1 MSKPT
6 GIRGRVWFKAL
17 TDQEKPMPGDPPSV
31 LVADAPVGNENAR
44 LLCVV
49 PDPNSRFPCAS
60 HGEVG
65 LEQAYTLA
73 TRIREII
80 KADTTGSAGNEIK
93 KRPFIA
99 IVDVKSQA
107 YGRREEIAGIHL
119 AAAAA
124 ADAYA
129 TARFAGHP
137 VITLI
142 VGQAISGGF
151 LTHGYQANRLLAFAD
166 DDVLIHAMH
175 KEPAARITRRT
186 VAQLESL
193 AKTVTPLSYDVR
205 DYAKLGLLYKLLP
218 VSNPETPSADEIS
231 LVRNAIAE
239 AIADARTGPTDLRN
253 RFESEAAQT
262 ARKATRL
269 IRARL
274 EEEWNQ

>member
-1 MSKPT
+1 MSKFT

-17 TDQEKPMPGDPPSV
+17 TGQEKPMPGDPPSV
-31 LVADAPVGNENAR
+31 LVSDALIGDNSAR
-44 LLCVV
+44 FLCVV
-49 PDPNSRFPCAS
+49 PDPASRFPCARR
-60 HGEVG
+60 GEVG

-73 TRIREII
+73 TRIREIVA
-80 KADTTGSAGNEIK
+80 ADKNGQ
-93 KRPFIA
+93 KRPIIA

-107 YGRREEIAGIHL
+107 YGGREEIAGIHL
-119 AAAAA
+119 AAATA

-129 TARFAGHP
+129 SARFAGHP

-166 DDVLIHAMH
+166 NEVLIHAMH

-186 VAQLESL
+186 LAQLESL

-218 VSNPETPSADEIS
+218 MSNPETPSADEIS
-231 LVRNAIAE
+231 LVLNAVIE
-239 AIADARTGPTDLRN
+239 AIADARTRPVRSPHPLRVRRRPYRPE
-253 RFESEAAQT
+253 RFPPDPSPP
-262 ARKATRL
+262 
-269 IRARL
+269 
-274 EEEWNQ
+274 EEQWNQ

>member
-1 MSKPT
+1 MSKFT

-17 TDQEKPMPGDPPSV
+17 TGQETPMPGDPPSV
-31 LVADAPVGNENAR
+31 LTADALVGNETAR
-44 LLCVV
+44 FLCVV
-49 PDPNSRFPCAS
+49 PDPDSRFPCAR

-73 TRIREII
+73 ARIREVM
-80 KADTTGSAGNEIK
+80 DETPRMSGSSSLPP
-93 KRPFIA
+93 RPIIA
-99 IVDVKSQA
+99 IVDLKSQA

-137 VITLI
+137 VIGLI

-151 LTHGYQANRLLAFAD
+151 LTHGYQANRLLAFD
-166 DDVLIHAMH
+166 DEEVLIHAMH

-186 VAQLESL
+186 VAQLEAL
-193 AKTVTPLSYDVR
+193 AKSVTPLSYNVR
-205 DYAKLGLLYKLLP
+205 DYAKLGLLWKLLHI
-218 VSNPETPSADEIS
+218 SNPEAPSADEIS
-231 LVRNAIAE
+231 LVRNE
-239 AIADARTGPTDLRN
+239 LCTAIADARKGPFDLRS
-253 RFESEAAQT
+253 RFDSEDART
-262 ARKATRL
+262 ARKASRL

-274 EEEWNQ
+274 EEQWNQ